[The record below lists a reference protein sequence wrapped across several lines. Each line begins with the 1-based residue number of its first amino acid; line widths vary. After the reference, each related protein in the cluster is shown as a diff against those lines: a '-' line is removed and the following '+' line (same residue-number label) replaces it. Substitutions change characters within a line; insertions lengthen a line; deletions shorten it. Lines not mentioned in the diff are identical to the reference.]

1 MKIVHVEGED
11 LGPALAVEDA
21 LTVMVVILVLRM
33 VLLVPMMS
41 LDKARL
47 ERPEK
52 EGFWERAYSYIL
64 GHKEAGAVKGAQ
76 PYADAFEIDGNAVIL
91 SDVGGSV
98 RFVESADANNNL
110 LVVRHDVGR
119 QTYHSMYIQNFSAV
133 PSFSHGK
140 MKWSPQEKKWFRLN
154 NEIDYTQTPESAQL
168 QAQYAELNKQRGLQ
182 E

>member
-1 MKIVHVEGED
+1 MKIMHVQEED
-11 LGPALAVEDA
+11 MGPALAVEDA

-52 EGFWERAYSYIL
+52 EGFWERTYAYIL
-64 GHKEAGAVKGAQ
+64 GNKGDVKEARQ
-76 PYADAFEIDGNAVIL
+76 YADAFEIDGNAVIL
-91 SDVGGSV
+91 SEFGGGV
-98 RFVESADANNNL
+98 RFVEAADANSNL
-110 LVVRHDVGR
+110 LVVRHDVAK
-119 QTYHSMYIQNFSAV
+119 QTYHSMYIQKFSAV

-154 NEIDYTQTPESAQL
+154 NEIDYTQTPEAAQL
-168 QAQYAELNKQRGLQ
+168 QAQYVELNKKRGLA